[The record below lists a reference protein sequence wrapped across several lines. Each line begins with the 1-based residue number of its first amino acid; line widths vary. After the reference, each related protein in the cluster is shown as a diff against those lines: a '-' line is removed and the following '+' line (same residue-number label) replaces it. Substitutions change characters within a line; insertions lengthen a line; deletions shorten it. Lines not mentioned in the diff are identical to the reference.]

1 MTKNIPEDKI
11 FRCLACCE
19 YMIEKNLI
27 LAKKWKNSYMW
38 ADSPAAVP
46 SEEIYQERVNE
57 WKAYREK
64 IRSLV
69 SNRYPLKE
77 IIRRSKACKKKATQK
92 ETKELVQELDCSR

>member
-1 MTKNIPEDKI
+1 MTNNNIPEDKI

-19 YMIEKNLI
+19 YMIEKNLY
-27 LAKKWKNSYMW
+27 LSKKWKNSW
-38 ADSPAAVP
+38 VIP
-46 SEEIYQERVNE
+46 SEEIYQGCADE
-57 WKAYREK
+57 WKEYREK

-92 ETKELVQELDCSR
+92 ETKELVQELECCR

>member
-1 MTKNIPEDKI
+1 MTNNIPEDKI

-19 YMIEKNLI
+19 FMIEKNLI

-46 SEEIYQERVNE
+46 SEEIYQGRVNE

-69 SNRYPLKE
+69 SNRYSMKE
-77 IIRRSKACKKKATQK
+77 IIQRSKACKKRATQK
-92 ETKELVQELDCSR
+92 EVRELVQELDCCR